1 MRNPLSKKVV
11 GIQPSGIRKFF
22 DVVNEMK
29 DAISLGVGEPDFD
42 TPWRIREEGIYTLE
56 KGRTFYT
63 SNAGLKELKIEI
75 CKYLDRKVSVQ
86 YDYND
91 EVIVTVGGSEGI
103 DIALRAMLDPGD
115 EVLIPQPSYVS
126 YLPCTILADG
136 VPVVIPLQHKNE
148 FKLTAEELEA
158 AITPKTKI
166 LVMPFPN
173 NPTGSIMTKEDLEP
187 IVELVKKHDLFVISD
202 EIYSELSYKGEHV
215 SIASFEGMKERT
227 ILINGFSKGM
237 QRQAEIVLGISTKPD
252 FILFDE
258 TFDGLDPAKRAL
270 IKNLLNEYMAD
281 TNASVIVS
289 SHDLHELEGLCDHFG
304 LINGKKLVLDS
315 SIKELSEG
323 RAKFRIV
330 FKDDVT
336 EEDIK
341 SVGINVKSFKRD
353 GRIIVIT
360 VKGSEKETAAKLN
373 TLSPIMV
380 EPMPLSLEEVFLD
393 EMEGT
398 NYDFSKI
405 F

>member
-1 MRNPLSKKVV
+1 M
-11 GIQPSGIRKFF
+11 IE
-22 DVVNEMK
+22 VVNVTKKFGDFTAIQDLNFKVSDGSIYGLIGYNGAGKTTLLKTITGVYKPDGGEVRLDGENAFDNAKMK
-29 DAISLGVGEPDFD
+29 QHMFYVPDDIYFTPYANMEKMAKFYNGFYPDFSFD
-42 TPWRIREEGIYTLE
+42 TFRKLSEV
-56 KGRTFYT
+56 F
-63 SNAGLKELKIEI
+63 GL
-75 CKYLDRKVSVQ
+75 D
-86 YDYND
+86 
-91 EVIVTVGGSEGI
+91 
-103 DIALRAMLDPGD
+103 
-115 EVLIPQPSYVS
+115 
-126 YLPCTILADG
+126 
-136 VPVVIPLQHKNE
+136 
-148 FKLTAEELEA
+148 
-158 AITPKTKI
+158 TK
-166 LVMPFPN
+166 
-173 NPTGSIMTKEDLEP
+173 
-187 IVELVKKHDLFVISD
+187 
-202 EIYSELSYKGEHV
+202 
-215 SIASFEGMKERT
+215 AR
-227 ILINGFSKGM
+227 INGFSKGM

-270 IKNLLNEYMAD
+270 IKNLLNEYMAE

-341 SVGINVKSFKRD
+341 SIGIDVKSFKRD

>member
-1 MRNPLSKKVV
+1 M
-11 GIQPSGIRKFF
+11 IE
-22 DVVNEMK
+22 VVNVTKKFGDFTAIQDLNFKVSDGSIYGLIGYNGAGKTTLLKTITGVYKPDGGEVRLDGENAFDNAKMK
-29 DAISLGVGEPDFD
+29 QHMFYVPDDIYFAQYANMEKMAKFYNGFYPDFSFD
-42 TPWRIREEGIYTLE
+42 TFRKLSEV
-56 KGRTFYT
+56 F
-63 SNAGLKELKIEI
+63 GL
-75 CKYLDRKVSVQ
+75 D
-86 YDYND
+86 
-91 EVIVTVGGSEGI
+91 
-103 DIALRAMLDPGD
+103 
-115 EVLIPQPSYVS
+115 
-126 YLPCTILADG
+126 
-136 VPVVIPLQHKNE
+136 
-148 FKLTAEELEA
+148 
-158 AITPKTKI
+158 TK
-166 LVMPFPN
+166 
-173 NPTGSIMTKEDLEP
+173 
-187 IVELVKKHDLFVISD
+187 
-202 EIYSELSYKGEHV
+202 
-215 SIASFEGMKERT
+215 AR
-227 ILINGFSKGM
+227 INGFSKGM

-341 SVGINVKSFKRD
+341 STGINVKSFKRD

>member
-1 MRNPLSKKVV
+1 MIEVVNVTKKF
-11 GIQPSGIRKFF
+11 GDFTAIQDLNFKVSDGSIYGLIGYNGAGKTTLLKTITGVYKPDGGEVRLDGENGFDNAKMKQHMF
-22 DVVNEMK
+22 DVPDDIYFAPYANMEKMAK
-29 DAISLGVGEPDFD
+29 FYNGFYPDFSFD
-42 TPWRIREEGIYTLE
+42 TFRKLSEV
-56 KGRTFYT
+56 F
-63 SNAGLKELKIEI
+63 GL
-75 CKYLDRKVSVQ
+75 D
-86 YDYND
+86 
-91 EVIVTVGGSEGI
+91 
-103 DIALRAMLDPGD
+103 
-115 EVLIPQPSYVS
+115 
-126 YLPCTILADG
+126 
-136 VPVVIPLQHKNE
+136 
-148 FKLTAEELEA
+148 
-158 AITPKTKI
+158 TK
-166 LVMPFPN
+166 
-173 NPTGSIMTKEDLEP
+173 
-187 IVELVKKHDLFVISD
+187 
-202 EIYSELSYKGEHV
+202 
-215 SIASFEGMKERT
+215 AR
-227 ILINGFSKGM
+227 INGFSKGM

-341 SVGINVKSFKRD
+341 SIGINVKSFKRD

-398 NYDFSKI
+398 NYEFSKI

>member
-1 MRNPLSKKVV
+1 M
-11 GIQPSGIRKFF
+11 IE
-22 DVVNEMK
+22 VVNVTKKFGDFTAIQDLNFKVSDGSIYGLIGYNGAGKTTLLKTITGVYKPDGGEVRLDGENAFDNAKMK
-29 DAISLGVGEPDFD
+29 QHMFYVLDDIYFAPYANMEKMAKFYNGFYPDFSFD
-42 TPWRIREEGIYTLE
+42 TFRKLSEV
-56 KGRTFYT
+56 F
-63 SNAGLKELKIEI
+63 GL
-75 CKYLDRKVSVQ
+75 D
-86 YDYND
+86 
-91 EVIVTVGGSEGI
+91 
-103 DIALRAMLDPGD
+103 
-115 EVLIPQPSYVS
+115 
-126 YLPCTILADG
+126 
-136 VPVVIPLQHKNE
+136 
-148 FKLTAEELEA
+148 
-158 AITPKTKI
+158 TK
-166 LVMPFPN
+166 
-173 NPTGSIMTKEDLEP
+173 
-187 IVELVKKHDLFVISD
+187 
-202 EIYSELSYKGEHV
+202 
-215 SIASFEGMKERT
+215 AR
-227 ILINGFSKGM
+227 INGFSKGM

-270 IKNLLNEYMAD
+270 IKNLLNEYMED

-341 SVGINVKSFKRD
+341 SIGINVKSLKRD

>member
-1 MRNPLSKKVV
+1 M
-11 GIQPSGIRKFF
+11 IE
-22 DVVNEMK
+22 VVNVTKKFGDFTAIQDLNFKVSDGSIYGLIGYNGAGKTTLLKTITGVYKPDGGEVRLDGENAFDNAKMK
-29 DAISLGVGEPDFD
+29 QHKFYVPDDIYFAPYANMEKMAKFYNGFYPDFSFD
-42 TPWRIREEGIYTLE
+42 TFRKLSEV
-56 KGRTFYT
+56 F
-63 SNAGLKELKIEI
+63 GL
-75 CKYLDRKVSVQ
+75 D
-86 YDYND
+86 
-91 EVIVTVGGSEGI
+91 
-103 DIALRAMLDPGD
+103 
-115 EVLIPQPSYVS
+115 
-126 YLPCTILADG
+126 
-136 VPVVIPLQHKNE
+136 
-148 FKLTAEELEA
+148 
-158 AITPKTKI
+158 TK
-166 LVMPFPN
+166 
-173 NPTGSIMTKEDLEP
+173 
-187 IVELVKKHDLFVISD
+187 
-202 EIYSELSYKGEHV
+202 
-215 SIASFEGMKERT
+215 AR
-227 ILINGFSKGM
+227 INGFSKGM

-270 IKNLLNEYMAD
+270 IKNLLNEYMED

-341 SVGINVKSFKRD
+341 NIGINVKSLKRD

>member
-1 MRNPLSKKVV
+1 M
-11 GIQPSGIRKFF
+11 IE
-22 DVVNEMK
+22 VVNVTKKFGDFTAIQDLNFKVSDGSIYGLIGYNGAGKTTLLKTITGVYKPDGGEVRLDGENAFDNAKMK
-29 DAISLGVGEPDFD
+29 QHMFYVPDDIYFAPYANMEKMAKFYNGFYPDFSFD
-42 TPWRIREEGIYTLE
+42 TFRKL
-56 KGRTFYT
+56 F
-63 SNAGLKELKIEI
+63 GL
-75 CKYLDRKVSVQ
+75 D
-86 YDYND
+86 
-91 EVIVTVGGSEGI
+91 
-103 DIALRAMLDPGD
+103 
-115 EVLIPQPSYVS
+115 
-126 YLPCTILADG
+126 
-136 VPVVIPLQHKNE
+136 
-148 FKLTAEELEA
+148 
-158 AITPKTKI
+158 TK
-166 LVMPFPN
+166 
-173 NPTGSIMTKEDLEP
+173 
-187 IVELVKKHDLFVISD
+187 
-202 EIYSELSYKGEHV
+202 
-215 SIASFEGMKERT
+215 AR
-227 ILINGFSKGM
+227 INGFSKGM

-270 IKNLLNEYMAD
+270 IKNLLNEYMED

-341 SVGINVKSFKRD
+341 SIGINVKSLKRD

>member
-1 MRNPLSKKVV
+1 MPDDIYFAPYANMEKMA
-11 GIQPSGIRKFF
+11 KFYNGF
-22 DVVNEMK
+22 Y
-29 DAISLGVGEPDFD
+29 PDFSFD
-42 TPWRIREEGIYTLE
+42 TFRKLSEV
-56 KGRTFYT
+56 F
-63 SNAGLKELKIEI
+63 GL
-75 CKYLDRKVSVQ
+75 D
-86 YDYND
+86 
-91 EVIVTVGGSEGI
+91 
-103 DIALRAMLDPGD
+103 
-115 EVLIPQPSYVS
+115 
-126 YLPCTILADG
+126 
-136 VPVVIPLQHKNE
+136 
-148 FKLTAEELEA
+148 
-158 AITPKTKI
+158 TK
-166 LVMPFPN
+166 
-173 NPTGSIMTKEDLEP
+173 
-187 IVELVKKHDLFVISD
+187 
-202 EIYSELSYKGEHV
+202 
-215 SIASFEGMKERT
+215 AR
-227 ILINGFSKGM
+227 INGFSKGM

-270 IKNLLNEYMAD
+270 IKNLLNEYMED

-289 SHDLHELEGLCDHFG
+289 SHDLHELEGFCDHFG

-323 RAKFRIV
+323 RAKYRII

-341 SVGINVKSFKRD
+341 SIGINVKSFKRD
-353 GRIIVIT
+353 GRIIFIT

>member
-1 MRNPLSKKVV
+1 M
-11 GIQPSGIRKFF
+11 IE
-22 DVVNEMK
+22 VVNVTKKFGDFTAIQDLNFKVSDGSIYGLIGYNGAGKTTLLKTITGVYKPDGGEVRLDGENAFDNAKMK
-29 DAISLGVGEPDFD
+29 QHMFYVPDDIYFAPNANMEKMAKFYNGFYPDFSFD
-42 TPWRIREEGIYTLE
+42 TFRRLSEV
-56 KGRTFYT
+56 F
-63 SNAGLKELKIEI
+63 GL
-75 CKYLDRKVSVQ
+75 D
-86 YDYND
+86 
-91 EVIVTVGGSEGI
+91 
-103 DIALRAMLDPGD
+103 
-115 EVLIPQPSYVS
+115 
-126 YLPCTILADG
+126 
-136 VPVVIPLQHKNE
+136 
-148 FKLTAEELEA
+148 
-158 AITPKTKI
+158 TK
-166 LVMPFPN
+166 
-173 NPTGSIMTKEDLEP
+173 
-187 IVELVKKHDLFVISD
+187 
-202 EIYSELSYKGEHV
+202 
-215 SIASFEGMKERT
+215 AR
-227 ILINGFSKGM
+227 INGFSKGM

-341 SVGINVKSFKRD
+341 SIGINVKSFKRD
-353 GRIIVIT
+353 GRIIFIT